1 MVKKQ
6 KSPDEEIKAKQYGKT
21 IGYCVMKKSVV
32 GGNISITNNN
42 NQKVTI
48 GYCGVT
54 NPTNSKVRLSL
65 RLVKT

>member
-1 MVKKQ
+1 MEKQLATNCGVKK
-6 KSPDEEIKAKQYGKT
+6 SG
-21 IGYCVMKKSVV
+21 V
-32 GGNISITNNN
+32 GGYITNNN

-65 RLVKT
+65 RLVKRISKP